1 MKANHGCRSDNENLF
16 SQSTNNNPNSFS
28 SYVTQE
34 TPNNIIPF
42 PANSANMC
50 YNGSSNNRTEKGN
63 FSGIVGEVNILDNQD
78 WTKSYIDKINES
90 NQQSLKEYKD
100 DLKEHRR
107 QLDTTIKDV
116 NAKLETK
123 LDRIDEKF
131 DRVFDLMSSNH
142 KEMYSLID
150 TKIDNLDQKFD
161 RKMDSLSNQVDTKIH
176 NLDQKIDNL
185 SNQVDTKIHNLDQK
199 IDNLSSQI
207 SSDKS
212 EIVSMMDKRE
222 DKMLTFLENMKVSQ
236 RNLVT
241 ISTAISSIVITV
253 IIALINFF

>member
-1 MKANHGCRSDNENLF
+1 MINQNKSSTTVYSEEGDKILKANCGCSSDNDNLFSQSTNNYPNSF

-28 SYVTQE
+28 SYATQE
-34 TPNNIIPF
+34 TPDNIKQF

-50 YNGSSNNRTEKGN
+50 YNGSNNNRTEKGN
-63 FSGIVGEVNILDNQD
+63 FSGIVGEVNKLDNQE
-78 WTKSYIDKINES
+78 WTKSYIDKINEF
-90 NQQSLKEYKD
+90 NQQSLKDYKD
-100 DLKEHRR
+100 ELKEQRR

-150 TKIDNLDQKFD
+150 TKIGY
-161 RKMDSLSNQVDTKIH
+161 
-176 NLDQKIDNL
+176 LDQKIDR
-185 SNQVDTKIHNLDQK
+185 K
-199 IDNLSSQI
+199 IDSLSSQI

-212 EIVSMMDKRE
+212 EIISMMDKRE

-253 IIALINFF
+253 IIALFNFFLNR